1 MASICEA
8 ISAAAQR
15 AAILQRDGH
24 LESAARLLHDVLA
37 ASTDAFQTFTLLNN
51 LAGVRQRQG
60 NLVEALGLY
69 EQALSLKGGAT
80 LAAELVLGAQHN
92 YGVCLRQAGREAD
105 ALPVSR
111 EALEGRRK
119 LFGMGHA
126 TSLASLRSY
135 LRALS
140 ALGRHAEAFD
150 ECARAIPAHL
160 LGVHHASCDA
170 IRRQL
175 EPSTHSPSGA
185 VDVAPPSQRP
195 MDLAGGAPPPL
206 APLCGGASS
215 PQAPAPTHCCV
226 NEPHWESSACRSLA
240 ARGWVVLRLPDDL
253 AAVPSELI
261 ELAPKLFSDGVGVGG
276 GAGSAQD
283 GARMSGGCVCTAE
296 GVPTAVGRHI
306 ELCHRLCCAVMG
318 YLTASPCHVLP
329 ASLDPFRSAGDRE
342 SAQDGAT
349 AACRDI
355 FARSELQ
362 IFQYRS
368 TCCVGLDSRRD
379 SSRDSRR
386 DSRRDFGS
394 ASDGDGGGGG
404 DGGDEGGEGD
414 EGGGDCGES
423 AHHGADCGESAHLGA
438 DCGES
443 AHLGADCGESA
454 HHGADCG
461 ESAHHGAD
469 CGESAHHGGDCG
481 ESAHHGADCGESAHH
496 GADCGESAHHGAD
509 CGESAHHG
517 RVDCESRSGVSHG
530 RACACFAC
538 RSGGV
543 LVDAHADQGL
553 LTLSLPSSLPLLEAL
568 PPHAAPDEGGKQH
581 AITEALPPHAAP
593 DEGGNQ
599 HAITEALAPHA
610 APDAAAASIHAAQDA
625 QEGRDIGR
633 DAQEGREIG
642 RDTQEGREIGRDTD
656 ELRLIRAMLGP
667 MTTDRADGWMP
678 LEATLHPHE
687 LLLYA
692 GKALEHAS
700 AGSIPALL
708 HRVRAPPR
716 GRERFSAPY
725 FLRPSADVA
734 LPPVPG
740 GGPLMISANDFL
752 RCAVAARDVRVP
764 PEENVRSLRVARQ
777 AA

>member
-1 MASICEA
+1 MPAPGDGVDLEA

-92 YGVCLRQAGREAD
+92 YGVCLRQAGREAE

-175 EPSTHSPSGA
+175 ESSTHSPSGA

-283 GARMSGGCVCTAE
+283 GARMSGGCVCTA
-296 GVPTAVGRHI
+296 VHA
-306 ELCHRLCCAVMG
+306 
-318 YLTASPCHVLP
+318 
-329 ASLDPFRSAGDRE
+329 
-342 SAQDGAT
+342 
-349 AACRDI
+349 
-355 FARSELQ
+355 
-362 IFQYRS
+362 
-368 TCCVGLDSRRD
+368 
-379 SSRDSRR
+379 
-386 DSRRDFGS
+386 
-394 ASDGDGGGGG
+394 
-404 DGGDEGGEGD
+404 
-414 EGGGDCGES
+414 S
-423 AHHGADCGESAHLGA
+423 AHHGAFPLPHRCTYERRM
-438 DCGES
+438 
-443 AHLGADCGESA
+443 
-454 HHGADCG
+454 
-461 ESAHHGAD
+461 
-469 CGESAHHGGDCG
+469 
-481 ESAHHGADCGESAHH
+481 
-496 GADCGESAHHGAD
+496 
-509 CGESAHHG
+509 
-517 RVDCESRSGVSHG
+517 RVHSRG
-530 RACACFAC
+530 RAS
-538 RSGGV
+538 SG
-543 LVDAHADQGL
+543 
-553 LTLSLPSSLPLLEAL
+553 
-568 PPHAAPDEGGKQH
+568 
-581 AITEALPPHAAP
+581 
-593 DEGGNQ
+593 
-599 HAITEALAPHA
+599 
-610 APDAAAASIHAAQDA
+610 
-625 QEGRDIGR
+625 
-633 DAQEGREIG
+633 
-642 RDTQEGREIGRDTD
+642 
-656 ELRLIRAMLGP
+656 
-667 MTTDRADGWMP
+667 
-678 LEATLHPHE
+678 
-687 LLLYA
+687 
-692 GKALEHAS
+692 
-700 AGSIPALL
+700 
-708 HRVRAPPR
+708 
-716 GRERFSAPY
+716 
-725 FLRPSADVA
+725 RPSH
-734 LPPVPG
+734 
-740 GGPLMISANDFL
+740 
-752 RCAVAARDVRVP
+752 
-764 PEENVRSLRVARQ
+764 
-777 AA
+777 

>member
-1 MASICEA
+1 MVSTCEA

-24 LESAARLLHDVLA
+24 LDSAARLLHDMLA

-195 MDLAGGAPPPL
+195 MDLAGGAPLPL
-206 APLCGGASS
+206 APLCGGASPS
-215 PQAPAPTHCCV
+215 QAPAPTHCCV

-240 ARGWVVLRLPDDL
+240 ARGWVVLSLPDDL

-276 GAGSAQD
+276 GAGSAQYS
-283 GARMSGGCVCTAE
+283 ARMSGGCVFTAE
-296 GVPTAVGRHI
+296 AGVFTAEAVPAAVGRHI
-306 ELCHRLCCAVMG
+306 ELCHRLCCAVMR

-342 SAQDGAT
+342 SAHDGAT
-349 AACRDI
+349 AACRDV
-355 FARSELQ
+355 FTRSELQ

-368 TCCVGLDSRRD
+368 TCCVGLDSRL
-379 SSRDSRR
+379 DSRL
-386 DSRRDFGS
+386 DFGS

-404 DGGDEGGEGD
+404 DGGGEGGEGD

-423 AHHGADCGESAHLGA
+423 AHHGADCGESAH
-438 DCGES
+438 
-443 AHLGADCGESA
+443 
-454 HHGADCG
+454 
-461 ESAHHGAD
+461 
-469 CGESAHHGGDCG
+469 
-481 ESAHHGADCGESAHH
+481 
-496 GADCGESAHHGAD
+496 
-509 CGESAHHG
+509 HG
-517 RVDCESRSGVSHG
+517 RVDGESRSGVVMREAINMHSLSRSGVDHG
-530 RACACFAC
+530 RVCACFAC

-543 LVDAHADQGL
+543 LVEAHADQGL
-553 LTLSLPSSLPLLEAL
+553 LTLSPPSSLPLLEAL
-568 PPHAAPDEGGKQH
+568 PPHAAPDEGGNQH

-599 HAITEALAPHA
+599 HAITEALPPHA
-610 APDAAAASIHAAQDA
+610 APDAAAASIHTAQ
-625 QEGRDIGR
+625 

-642 RDTQEGREIGRDTD
+642 RDTAQDAQEGREIGRDTAQDAQEGREIGRDTD

-687 LLLYA
+687 LLMYA

-700 AGSIPALL
+700 AGAIPALL

-716 GRERFSAPY
+716 GRQRFSAPY

-777 AA
+777 AV